1 MRLRLKVLD
10 LYGNKCQCCGETIK
24 EFLCIDHINN
34 DGYKQRKEHGAG
46 YMFLKWIKE
55 NVPRDLQILCHN
67 CNAAKQI
74 YGICPHSRINNAG

>member
-1 MRLRLKVLD
+1 MQAELTPS
-10 LYGNKCQCCGETIK
+10 LY
-24 EFLCIDHINN
+24 
-34 DGYKQRKEHGAG
+34 
-46 YMFLKWIKE
+46 KWIKE